1 MEAIKIQQL
10 DYKYILIE
18 NYKAFNL
25 SENELV
31 VLLLID
37 NVEKESPSLITAEQ
51 LVLKMNLEEKE
62 IDNILVSL
70 LDRKFISYETYNG
83 ILITSLNPLKERIV
97 EYIKNSFLNTPT
109 EELLEISESDGRT
122 IFEEFESKLNRS
134 LTPLEI
140 DSIRMWFSEGVSKDV
155 IISALNECAIKTKRI
170 TIKAVDK
177 MIIKMMQSNDIR
189 KEGYSAVNEK
199 NKKDIEETIAI
210 ASYNWVKN
218 D

>member
-25 SENELV
+25 SELELV

-83 ILITSLNPLKERIV
+83 ILITSLNPLRARIV

-109 EELLEISESDGRT
+109 EELLELNESDGKT
-122 IFEEFESKLNRS
+122 IFQEFENRLNRS

-140 DSIRMWFSEGVSKDV
+140 DSIRMWFSEGVDKDL
-155 IISALNECAIKTKRI
+155 ILSALNECAAKTKRI

-199 NKKDIEETIAI
+199 NKKDIEDTIAV

>member
-140 DSIRMWFSEGVSKDV
+140 DSIRMWFSEGVSKDI
-155 IISALNECAIKTKRI
+155 IISALNECAAKTKRI

>member
-155 IISALNECAIKTKRI
+155 IISALNECAAKTKRI

>member
-10 DYKYILIE
+10 DFNYILIE

>member
-70 LDRKFISYETYNG
+70 LDRKIISYETYNG

-155 IISALNECAIKTKRI
+155 IISALNECAAKTKRI

>member
-155 IISALNECAIKTKRI
+155 IISALNECAAKILKLIQAHVAIFINTFYAVASLKTFPSFYTKTNCI
-170 TIKAVDK
+170 
-177 MIIKMMQSNDIR
+177 
-189 KEGYSAVNEK
+189 
-199 NKKDIEETIAI
+199 
-210 ASYNWVKN
+210 
-218 D
+218 